1 MWMSTFLL
9 LQKIFLKM
17 RNLCLTYMNK
27 DVLRSLLRGAKKG
40 KLISCKGGGIAIQ
53 GTKFEGIK

>member
-1 MWMSTFLL
+1 VDEYIPTPTKDFSEDEKSMPNLYEQRRT
-9 LQKIFLKM
+9 KIIV
-17 RNLCLTYMNK
+17 
-27 DVLRSLLRGAKKG
+27 DGAKKG

>member
-1 MWMSTFLL
+1 
-9 LQKIFLKM
+9 
-17 RNLCLTYMNK
+17 MNK
-27 DVLRSLLRGAKKG
+27 ELRSAKKG